1 MIGHIKDRISLN
13 VSWMQWAGCSAV
25 WPGLGWLRSTAAAGG
40 GVGWNGRGVYG
51 GCQLPAGRGGAGK
64 GGEGTLAKIGRRERE
79 RRREPF
85 AKTARSARMARSGSS
100 SSREAVGGLL
110 G

>member
-1 MIGHIKDRISLN
+1 M
-13 VSWMQWAGCSAV
+13 

-51 GCQLPAGRGGAGK
+51 GCQLPAGAGRGRAGR
-64 GGEGTLAKIGRRERE
+64 GTLAKIGRRERE

-85 AKTARSARMARSGSS
+85 AKTARMARSGSS

>member
-1 MIGHIKDRISLN
+1 M
-13 VSWMQWAGCSAV
+13 

-51 GCQLPAGRGGAGK
+51 GCQLPAGAGE

-85 AKTARSARMARSGSS
+85 AKTARMARSGSS

>member
-1 MIGHIKDRISLN
+1 MP
-13 VSWMQWAGCSAV
+13 A
-25 WPGLGWLRSTAAAGG
+25 
-40 GVGWNGRGVYG
+40 
-51 GCQLPAGRGGAGK
+51 AGRGGAG
-64 GGEGTLAKIGRRERE
+64 GGQEGTLAKIGRRERE

-85 AKTARSARMARSGSS
+85 AKTARMARSGWS

>member
-1 MIGHIKDRISLN
+1 M
-13 VSWMQWAGCSAV
+13 

-51 GCQLPAGRGGAGK
+51 GCQLPAGAGRGRAGR
-64 GGEGTLAKIGRRERE
+64 GRSQKLGDERE

-85 AKTARSARMARSGSS
+85 AKTARMARSGSS